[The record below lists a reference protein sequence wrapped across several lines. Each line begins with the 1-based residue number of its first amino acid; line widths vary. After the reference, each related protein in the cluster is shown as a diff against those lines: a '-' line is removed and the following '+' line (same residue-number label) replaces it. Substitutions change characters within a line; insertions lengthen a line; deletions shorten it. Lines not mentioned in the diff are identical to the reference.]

1 MMDEAQAKEV
11 LAEATAPPR
20 AKPGQL
26 IDPPDVARYAQR
38 GDPPMSEWPGRI
50 VGRKDLMM
58 ASGDPR
64 DWFRYRHRE
73 QAYEEAWL
81 EFADARNRRKDFMA
95 DFSWNQILVLG
106 DYGSPTSTQRIG
118 VVDEVAARQRGS
130 DQRQQFVPRVRPP
143 RGAAEVEVMADEFPQ
158 AQVLCKGG
166 RQEQAGI
173 GHQAVVVKDDADT
186 VGIVLWQHLLGAPCF
201 RVVFCFKTILPDSE
215 EHPLASSRTV
225 PKVVFRWIRA

>member
-106 DYGSPTSTQRIG
+106 DYGSGKTTLGTHLARQFFGLGHPVFSNASCLFGWRLEHEQMYTAMGFMPKSSVLLI
-118 VVDEVAARQRGS
+118 DESSAALAARVGHS
-130 DQRQQFVPRVRPP
+130 
-143 RGAAEVEVMADEFPQ
+143 
-158 AQVLCKGG
+158 KG
-166 RQEQAGI
+166 I
-173 GHQAVVVKDDADT
+173 
-186 VGIVLWQHLLGAPCF
+186 
-201 RVVFCFKTILPDSE
+201 
-215 EHPLASSRTV
+215 
-225 PKVVFRWIRA
+225 